1 MNHDRPRQIHPRY
14 FVIVKN
20 VEDVTETLKLNVLYS
35 FASVSL
41 NYSSS
46 LKVCQLNNVN
56 SSNNIPPNIT
66 TTME

>member
-35 FASVSL
+35 FATASFVELLIFTESL
-41 NYSSS
+41 S
-46 LKVCQLNNVN
+46 
-56 SSNNIPPNIT
+56 I
-66 TTME
+66 E